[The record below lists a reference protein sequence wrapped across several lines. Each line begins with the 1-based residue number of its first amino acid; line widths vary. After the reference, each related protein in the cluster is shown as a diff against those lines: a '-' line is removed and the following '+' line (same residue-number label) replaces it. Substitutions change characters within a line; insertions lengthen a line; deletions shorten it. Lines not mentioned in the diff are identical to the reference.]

1 MMSKVGGAAKLHI
14 GDDPMKSLFLL
25 AGASALVLC
34 ATTASAQQTV
44 SLSAGFLPDPVTFD
58 VVSGGGN
65 DASDLGGSC
74 VGAIASSPDVVV
86 NFRSNG
92 GPLSFGVYSD
102 GDTTL
107 VINGPDGRYYCS
119 DDVQGLNPAFGWDS
133 APSGQYD
140 IWVGAIGEPASSTLV
155 VTEGSVFGD

>member
-1 MMSKVGGAAKLHI
+1 
-14 GDDPMKSLFLL
+14 MKSLFVV
-25 AGASALVLC
+25 AAVSALALC
-34 ATTASAQQTV
+34 ATAASAQQTV
-44 SLSAGFLPDPVTFD
+44 SLSAGFVPDPVTFD
-58 VVSGGGN
+58 VVSGGSN

-107 VINGPDGRYYCS
+107 VINAPNGRYYCS
-119 DDVQGLNPAFGWDS
+119 DDVQGLNPSFGWDS

-140 IWVGAIGEPASSTLV
+140 IWVGAIGNPVSSTLV

>member
-1 MMSKVGGAAKLHI
+1 
-14 GDDPMKSLFLL
+14 MKFLFLI
-25 AGASALVLC
+25 AGASAMALC
-34 ATTASAQQTV
+34 ASAASAQQTV
-44 SLSAGFLPDPVTFD
+44 SLSAGFVPDPVTFE
-58 VVSGGGN
+58 VVSGGGE

-107 VINGPDGRYYCS
+107 VINDPNGSYHCS
-119 DDVQGLNPAFGWDS
+119 DDVEGLNPAFGWDS
-133 APSGQYD
+133 APSGRYD
-140 IWVGAIGEPASSTLV
+140 IWVGAIGQPASATLV